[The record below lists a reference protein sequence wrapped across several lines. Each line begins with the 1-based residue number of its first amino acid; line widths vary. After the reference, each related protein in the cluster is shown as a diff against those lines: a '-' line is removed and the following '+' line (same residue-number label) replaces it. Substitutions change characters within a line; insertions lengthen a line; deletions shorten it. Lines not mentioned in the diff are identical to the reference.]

1 MKNNSSSKVIW
12 VLKKLSIAIKKPI
25 RYIVYTISATLFGT
39 KRRKKE
45 EQLMQHIE
53 RLRQINIPPHI
64 REKLN
69 LKDNW
74 QQDVSQDFV
83 KKVVDTAEKHKKTL
97 KELSK
102 Y

>member
-1 MKNNSSSKVIW
+1 
-12 VLKKLSIAIKKPI
+12 
-25 RYIVYTISATLFGT
+25 
-39 KRRKKE
+39 
-45 EQLMQHIE
+45 MQHIE

-64 REKLN
+64 RKKLN

-74 QQDVSQDFV
+74 QQNVSQDFIE
-83 KKVVDTAEKHKKTL
+83 KVVNTAEKHKKTL